1 MSLLAAAMGGTLAL
15 SSWPAT
21 APAEAGGAL
30 QEPPSATYYL
40 YVGAESADLLH
51 RVRFGPG
58 GAAIDKTTPVGEMAV
73 ETEGPHGLNISADG
87 QFLYMTTGHGVPDGK
102 LWKFHAGPDTLVADP
117 VLLGYFPATLDVTPG
132 GLYAFVANFNLHG
145 EMAPSTVSVVYTPA
159 MVEVE
164 QIETCVMPH
173 GARLDAA
180 GDFLYSAC
188 MMDDQVVEI
197 DTRTFEVARRFS
209 VALGAEGPI
218 GEGAGYEGHG
228 AYAGHGNHADHGVH
242 ADHGAH
248 GAHAG
253 HGAHA
258 DHVAQGAHG
267 GHGAGAGRASE
278 RAAGARSGVAGAAPT
293 CSPTWVT
300 PRPGAGTVVVACNA
314 GDRILE
320 IDRETW
326 TLRQT
331 IASGRGPYNLALAP
345 DGRLLA
351 ATLKQGAGV
360 QFFDLEEGRALATT
374 PSSTTVTHG
383 VVVSPD
389 GRYAFVSVE
398 GVGAEPGKVD
408 VYDLATFARV
418 ADVEVGQQ
426 AGGIA
431 FWKMTA
437 GEPQES
443 RR

>member
-15 SSWPAT
+15 SSWPAL
-21 APAEAGGAL
+21 APAGAAAAL

-58 GAAIDKTTPVGEMAV
+58 GAALDKTTPVGEMAV
-73 ETEGPHGLNISADG
+73 ETEGPHGLAISADG

-173 GARLDAA
+173 GARMDAA

-197 DTRTFEVARRFS
+197 DTRAFEVARRFS
-209 VALGAEGPI
+209 VAAGAEGPV
-218 GEGAGYEGHG
+218 GEGPGHG
-228 AYAGHGNHADHGVH
+228 G
-242 ADHGAH
+242 H

-253 HGAHA
+253 RGAHA
-258 DHVAQGAHG
+258 GHAAHG
-267 GHGAGAGRASE
+267 DHGAHGAGAGRASE
-278 RAAGARSGVAGAAPT
+278 RDAGALGGVARAAPT

-320 IDRETW
+320 IDRESW

-331 IASGRGPYNLALAP
+331 IETGRGPYNLALAP

-360 QFFDLEEGRALATT
+360 QFFDLEEGRALATA
-374 PSSTTVTHG
+374 PSSTTVAHG

-408 VYDLATFARV
+408 VYDLATFGRV

-431 FWKMTA
+431 FWKMTH
-437 GEPQES
+437 GEPQED